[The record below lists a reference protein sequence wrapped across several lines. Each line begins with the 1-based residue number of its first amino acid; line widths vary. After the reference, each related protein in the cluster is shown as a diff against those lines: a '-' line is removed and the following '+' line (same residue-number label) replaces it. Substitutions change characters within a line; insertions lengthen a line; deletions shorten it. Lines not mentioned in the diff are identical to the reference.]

1 VGSTVGTVTSLQVCT
16 IWGLIPGRGNIS
28 FFLLK
33 NTQTSSEAQPAY
45 YSMDRGSVFFCWG
58 LGSLGLKL
66 ATHIHLVPRFRMCA
80 AIILLPLYAF
90 MTHTHGQFYL
100 YKFVKLYMNG
110 HGEIPHE
117 NHISD
122 NSIHCSTMHRLSTRT
137 VPLFWSLQI
146 SHINTI

>member
-1 VGSTVGTVTSLQVCT
+1 MGSTAGTVTSLQVCT
-16 IWGLIPGRGNIS
+16 IWDLIPARGNIS

-33 NTQTSSEAQPAY
+33 NTQTSSEAQPTY
-45 YSMDRGSVFFCWG
+45 NSMERGSVFFRWG
-58 LGSLGLKL
+58 LGSLSEKL
-66 ATHIHLVPRFRMCA
+66 ATHIHLVPRFRMSA

-100 YKFVKLYMNG
+100 YKFVKFYLKG

-122 NSIHCSTMHRLSTRT
+122 NSIPCSTTHS
-137 VPLFWSLQI
+137 PP
-146 SHINTI
+146 